1 MRRRAAVAPAL
12 AGLAGLALLLAGCS
26 NSGLTLARQA
36 CTHVETSIRLYTD
49 ASHDTDQSRATAQ
62 RQEALEELEAA
73 LPLAAQANSADGQ
86 WNPLMTTLQ
95 ESRSQLRGAPRRR
108 PRLQCAQAEKSNEQA
123 PVVNHIPGQPTPS
136 TLPGQG

>member
-1 MRRRAAVAPAL
+1 VRRRAAVAPAL

-49 ASHDTDQSRATAQ
+49 AAHETDQGRAAAQ
-62 RQEALEELEAA
+62 RKAALEQLEAA

-86 WNPLMTTLQ
+86 FHL
-95 ESRSQLRGAPRRR
+95 ELR
-108 PRLQCAQAEKSNEQA
+108 
-123 PVVNHIPGQPTPS
+123 
-136 TLPGQG
+136 